1 MFGSFLAVP
10 LHFTIEFLGF
20 LVAAGGALLVWTR
33 PTLVPGPLSNRISV
47 ALGLAVLAA
56 SQLLHGAAFFPEDGA
71 PELFGLRALAY
82 ALMLIGVVGGLRPGA
97 AALTAFQPKETLAF
111 APAGAALLVSLA
123 ALSVSRRPE
132 GRVYRRL
139 AVATFFLAAAELFT
153 SAAPSAS
160 FGSGTLNEFAYYAHG
175 AKVLG
180 FLMMGAWLWSAVRSS
195 IRVRFVASFGA
206 LLVAVILAL
215 STALTGVI
223 SNNVENGGL
232 ATLEGQAVNAVE
244 TLEAESQELTRNA
257 RLLAD
262 VDAVVE
268 NISVGDPTTL
278 AKRIF
283 EGEIFDLDFVIVD
296 PDSDLPGAAGHGP
309 DLAQGS
315 EKSARLRAEDVFKIA
330 GIGVVKEVRS
340 GRTETSGS
348 AVRVGR
354 SVAVIGASVVEN
366 IEGESSGVIVVGRF
380 LDVTKLDG
388 LASAAQAKGTVLVD
402 AGLGSSG
409 GTKVVASTLNEK
421 LVQEFEMPTEV
432 EQELLRTGRAS
443 KEISFGNSVY
453 FNGFATLVDGQA
465 NPVATVVFSS
475 RSTIVDAT
483 RQGVTKILFLAAML
497 VGAIALFLAYLSGR
511 RITRPIQMLTETAKA
526 VREGDLKA
534 QANVE
539 GEDEVGQLGE
549 TFNEMTSSLFKMTND
564 LREAARQEHDLRARI
579 ETIIES
585 MADGLVAVDAD
596 HNVLAFNREAE
607 NLTGQSHADAM
618 GQPITDVLKV
628 VDGQGGSVDLD
639 VYRLGEGSTGGIY
652 LKRTEGEPVPV
663 AVTSAV
669 LRDEQDDVVGAV
681 AVLRDMTREREVERM
696 KTEFLSNISHE
707 LRTPLTPIKGYAE
720 ILLRKDLP
728 VEKIRQFSSSILE
741 ATGKLERIVQ
751 LLVDFSAMEAGRI
764 QTRNA
769 DIDMTQM
776 IEKVAAD
783 WRKRAANHQIECELA
798 PGLPEVVGDERL
810 LVRTLN
816 EVIDNAIKFS
826 PDGGIVALRARGYGG
841 GENADHPRFVEM
853 TVTDYGIGIS
863 AEDLPKIFSD
873 FHQLDGSETRSY
885 GGLGLGLAY
894 VQRIIEAHE
903 GEITVS
909 SDPKEGTVVK
919 ITLPA
924 LEPEADEEATAIDP
938 AEGEPEG
945 VVVASNGAEP
955 SQPEPQAEQAH

>member
-47 ALGLAVLAA
+47 ALGLAVLSA

-71 PELFGLRALAY
+71 QELFGLRALAF
-82 ALMLIGVVGGLRPGA
+82 ALILIGVVGGLRPGA
-97 AALTAFQPKETLAF
+97 AAITAFEVREPLAF

-123 ALSVSRRPE
+123 ALSVARRPE
-132 GRVYRRL
+132 GAPYKRL
-139 AVATFFLAAAELFT
+139 ALATFFLAIGEVFT

-160 FGSGTLNEFAYYAHG
+160 FGAGTLNEFAYYAHG

-180 FLMMGAWLWSAVRSS
+180 FLTLGAWLWSAVRSS

-223 SNNVENGGL
+223 SNNVEEGGL
-232 ATLEGQAVNAVE
+232 ATLEGQAVNAVDS
-244 TLEAESQELTRNA
+244 LEAESQELTRNA
-257 RLLAD
+257 RALAGFPE
-262 VDAVVE
+262 VIEFFNIQEPQVLAE
-268 NISVGDPTTL
+268 NI
-278 AKRIF
+278 F
-283 EGEIFDLDFVIVD
+283 ELPIFDLDFVIVD
-296 PDSDLPGAAGHGP
+296 PKSDFPGAAGRGP
-309 DLAQGS
+309 DLEQGS
-315 EKSARLRAEDVFKIA
+315 GRTARLRKEDVFKIV
-330 GIGVVKEVRS
+330 GNGLVREVRS
-340 GRTETSGS
+340 GRALSSGS
-348 AVRVGR
+348 PVRVGR
-354 SVAVIGASVVEN
+354 SVAILGV
-366 IEGESSGVIVVGRF
+366 SGVFSEGGRSVGEIIVGRF

-388 LASAAQAKGTVLVD
+388 LASAAQARGTVLVD
-402 AGLGSSG
+402 SDFGRG
-409 GTKVVASTLNEK
+409 GKPRVVASTLNER
-421 LVQEFEMPTEV
+421 LVEDFEIPEEV

-443 KEISFGNSVY
+443 RETRLGDSV
-453 FNGFATLVDGQA
+453 FFSGFATLVDGQSD
-465 NPVATVVFSS
+465 PVATVVFSS

-511 RITRPIQMLTETAKA
+511 RITRPIQMLTDTAKA

-549 TFNEMTSSLFKMTND
+549 TFNEMTSSLLKMTND

-585 MADGLVAVDAD
+585 MADGLIAVDSERK
-596 HNVLAFNREAE
+596 VLAFNRQAE
-607 NLTGQSHADAM
+607 NLTGISHADAI
-618 GQPITDVLKV
+618 GRPVREVLRV
-628 VDGQGGSVDLD
+628 ANGEGGAVELD
-639 VYRLGEGSTGGIY
+639 VYELNEGSSGGIF
-652 LKRTEGEPVPV
+652 LEQEEGDGVPV
-663 AVTSAV
+663 AVTSAA
-669 LRDEQDDVVGAV
+669 LRDELDEVVGAV
-681 AVLRDMTREREVERM
+681 AVIRDMTREREVERM

-720 ILLRKDLP
+720 ILLRKELSQD
-728 VEKIRQFSSSILE
+728 KIKQFSSSILE
-741 ATGKLERIVQ
+741 STGKLERIVQ

-764 QTRNA
+764 TTRKA
-769 DIDMTQM
+769 HIDMAGMLQGV
-776 IEKVAAD
+776 VAEWQQRTSD
-783 WRKRAANHQIECELA
+783 HELQCEVSPDI
-798 PGLPEVVGDERL
+798 PGVFGDERL

-816 EVIDNAIKFS
+816 EIIDNAIKFS
-826 PDGGIVALRARGYGG
+826 PDGGRVEVAATGSGDIGG
-841 GENADHPRFVEM
+841 SDAAAGNGVASSGAFVE
-853 TVTDYGIGIS
+853 VKISDSGIGIS

-894 VQRIIEAHE
+894 VQRIVEAHSGQIE
-903 GEITVS
+903 VE
-909 SDPKEGTVVK
+909 SDPDHGTTVQ

-924 LEPEADEEATAIDP
+924 APAPELSDEAHP
-938 AEGEPEG
+938 AGEGE
-945 VVVASNGAEP
+945 EP
-955 SQPEPQAEQAH
+955 AQALQE

>member
-47 ALGLAVLAA
+47 ALGLAVISV
-56 SQLLHGAAFFPEDGA
+56 SQLLHGAAFLPEDGA

-97 AALTAFQPKETLAF
+97 AALMAFEPKETLAF

-123 ALSVSRRPE
+123 ALAVSRRPE

-139 AVATFFLAAAELFT
+139 AIATLFLALADLFT

-262 VDAVVE
+262 VDEVVE
-268 NISVGDPTTL
+268 NISVQDPTAL
-278 AKRIF
+278 ATRIF

-309 DLAQGS
+309 DLAQGGG
-315 EKSARLRAEDVFKIA
+315 KSAKLRAEDVFKIA

-340 GRTETSGS
+340 GRAATSGS

-366 IEGESSGVIVVGRF
+366 LDGESSGVIVVGRF

-409 GTKVVASTLNEK
+409 GSKVVASTLNEK
-421 LVQEFEMPTEV
+421 LVDDFEIPSEI
-432 EQELLRTGRAS
+432 EQELLRSGRAS

-497 VGAIALFLAYLSGR
+497 VGVIALFLAYLSGR
-511 RITRPIQMLTETAKA
+511 RITRPIQMLTDTAKA

-549 TFNEMTSSLFKMTND
+549 TFNEMTSSLLKMTND

-596 HNVLAFNREAE
+596 HRVLAFNREAE
-607 NLTGQSHADAM
+607 HLTGRSHADAM
-618 GQPITDVLKV
+618 GEPIRDVLKV
-628 VDGQGGSVDLD
+628 VDAQGSAVELD
-639 VYRLGEGSTGGIY
+639 VYELGEGSAGGIY
-652 LKRTEGEPVPV
+652 LKRSEGEPVPV

-669 LRDEQDDVVGAV
+669 LRDEQDAVVGAV

-720 ILLRKDLP
+720 ILLRKELP

-769 DIDMTQM
+769 DIDMSQM
-776 IEKVAAD
+776 IGKVATD
-783 WRKRAANHQIECELA
+783 WQKRAANHQIECELEA
-798 PGLPEVVGDERL
+798 DLPEIVGDERL

-816 EVIDNAIKFS
+816 EVIDNAVKFS
-826 PDGGIVALRARGYGG
+826 PDGGVVTLGARSYGG
-841 GENADHPRFVEM
+841 DDERPRFVEM
-853 TVTDYGIGIS
+853 KVTDHGIGIS
-863 AEDLPKIFSD
+863 PEDLPKIFSD

-903 GEITVS
+903 GEIQVS

-924 LEPEADEEATAIDP
+924 LSSRPDLEPEPEEEGSAAVAPVTNGKQAT
-938 AEGEPEG
+938 GT
-945 VVVASNGAEP
+945 
-955 SQPEPQAEQAH
+955 EPQAEQAH